1 MQEFTIK
8 CTKISFTGWKNKEEW
23 KLHTM
28 KIQGAGV
35 IIFDFIREAF
45 KVNETLTKEDIEID
59 ELLDFVINEHEA
71 IKISSMSN
79 KEIKVVINDI
89 KGNFAI
95 GVTIIAKQK
104 IEFVDITK
112 LKEKYRIS

>member
-1 MQEFTIK
+1 MKDFTIK
-8 CTKISFTGWKNKEEW
+8 CTKISFTGWKDKNNW

-59 ELLDFVINEHEA
+59 ELLDFIINEHEA
-71 IKISSMSN
+71 IKISRTGS
-79 KEIKVVINDI
+79 KEIKMVITDKN
-89 KGNFAI
+89 GNFGI
-95 GVTIIAKQK
+95 GVIFIAEQR
-104 IEFVDITK
+104 IEFIDMIK
-112 LKEKYRIS
+112 LREKYKLS